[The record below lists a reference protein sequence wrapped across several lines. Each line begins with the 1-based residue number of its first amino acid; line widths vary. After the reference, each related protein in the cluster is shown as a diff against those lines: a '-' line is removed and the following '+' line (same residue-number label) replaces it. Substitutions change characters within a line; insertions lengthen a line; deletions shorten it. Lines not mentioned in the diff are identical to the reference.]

1 MSEFWWCSDWNNK
14 YLKLA
19 RFKAEAQSIISF
31 PVQESQK
38 WVMIIVIQVKY
49 KAKSLLSFYLY
60 YLTEL
65 EKIQNLINQY
75 GMNEAKK

>member
-1 MSEFWWCSDWNNK
+1 
-14 YLKLA
+14 
-19 RFKAEAQSIISF
+19 
-31 PVQESQK
+31 
-38 WVMIIVIQVKY
+38 MIIVIQVKY